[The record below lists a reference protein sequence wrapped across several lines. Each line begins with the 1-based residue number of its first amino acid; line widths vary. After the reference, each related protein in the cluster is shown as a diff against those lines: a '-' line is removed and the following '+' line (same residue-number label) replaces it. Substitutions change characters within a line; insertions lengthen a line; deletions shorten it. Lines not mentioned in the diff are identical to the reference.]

1 MDKMSSEKSTTESD
15 VLFSFKRYF
24 VNNVDSY
31 QGEYILREVSKV
43 VEKNVRESVKES
55 THSLMGE
62 DAVITG
68 SVPIEHPY
76 EIIGTVSEPK
86 TKSVDNVSKI
96 VPKSECLP
104 VLLTCGTVILDISYD
119 KEEVTIAM
127 EYLKL
132 LKALLEKQAP
142 TESLAGTDDGGAGE
156 SKKRYLILIS
166 TVMTWAST
174 KPLDPDST
182 DIPFIETDFRKRK
195 PHPNYKTYY
204 DVENEVIGIA
214 RKFRS
219 QIGAT
224 VVASG
229 VTYGGR
235 EDVLFYWFQKAW
247 ECERLLPIFG
257 RGGNTVPLIN
267 VQDLAQIVF
276 NLMVDFPKKLYILAV
291 EQNITKQRQII
302 KPLGRIVGSGMFK
315 CIPPEDAFLIPEINQ
330 RIYDLMTLNL
340 NMEPSFIVETMG
352 LQWVSESSFTEN
364 VPTLMKAFRK
374 ERALKPF
381 KVIVYGPPI
390 VGKTTLSKLISDAY
404 GLMYISPET
413 VVDDIIDDL
422 TWRIHHWEE
431 GEFAALATAPQTGEE
446 EDPAP
451 ADSEDDQVEEEGAQE
466 TARQTLASLLAGRV
480 PTEEEL
486 IGYLRQRLLC
496 HEARN
501 KGWVLDG
508 FPVTL
513 GQCSMLF
520 DKGDEQDS
528 DVEEE
533 NNEEQF
539 DEDVELYSNVL
550 KKILPDIVVS
560 LEATDDFVCDKAM
573 RDQNNDSRLDE
584 EVVLK
589 RLNEFRTNDG
599 RDVSPLNFFDEL
611 DIHPLI
617 VPVKDNTD
625 YSMKAS
631 YAAVALRMGRPC
643 RYGKL
648 MDRIEAAEKKERKE
662 LEAMRVKEEKALK
675 ELEKMMQEE
684 REDKMEY
691 WAEYLFKLNPTGKML
706 EPGYNLQAE
715 KLLGK
720 IKILDD
726 ALKDLDIKI
735 DPLLPPE
742 CEVEDPKPHTINPM
756 SAL

>member
-1 MDKMSSEKSTTESD
+1 
-15 VLFSFKRYF
+15 
-24 VNNVDSY
+24 
-31 QGEYILREVSKV
+31 
-43 VEKNVRESVKES
+43 
-55 THSLMGE
+55 
-62 DAVITG
+62 
-68 SVPIEHPY
+68 
-76 EIIGTVSEPK
+76 
-86 TKSVDNVSKI
+86 
-96 VPKSECLP
+96 
-104 VLLTCGTVILDISYD
+104 
-119 KEEVTIAM
+119 
-127 EYLKL
+127 
-132 LKALLEKQAP
+132 
-142 TESLAGTDDGGAGE
+142 
-156 SKKRYLILIS
+156 
-166 TVMTWAST
+166 
-174 KPLDPDST
+174 
-182 DIPFIETDFRKRK
+182 
-195 PHPNYKTYY
+195 
-204 DVENEVIGIA
+204 
-214 RKFRS
+214 
-219 QIGAT
+219 
-224 VVASG
+224 
-229 VTYGGR
+229 
-235 EDVLFYWFQKAW
+235 
-247 ECERLLPIFG
+247 
-257 RGGNTVPLIN
+257 
-267 VQDLAQIVF
+267 
-276 NLMVDFPKKLYILAV
+276 
-291 EQNITKQRQII
+291 
-302 KPLGRIVGSGMFK
+302 
-315 CIPPEDAFLIPEINQ
+315 
-330 RIYDLMTLNL
+330 
-340 NMEPSFIVETMG
+340 
-352 LQWVSESSFTEN
+352 
-364 VPTLMKAFRK
+364 
-374 ERALKPF
+374 
-381 KVIVYGPPI
+381 
-390 VGKTTLSKLISDAY
+390 
-404 GLMYISPET
+404 
-413 VVDDIIDDL
+413 
-422 TWRIHHWEE
+422 
-431 GEFAALATAPQTGEE
+431 
-446 EDPAP
+446 
-451 ADSEDDQVEEEGAQE
+451 
-466 TARQTLASLLAGRV
+466 
-480 PTEEEL
+480 
-486 IGYLRQRLLC
+486 
-496 HEARN
+496 
-501 KGWVLDG
+501 
-508 FPVTL
+508 
-513 GQCSMLF
+513 MLF

-691 WAEYLFKLNPTGKML
+691 WLYALMQEEEEAALAAAGEPMRNYLINHIFPTLTPALLEAEYLFKLNPTGKML